1 MSASTEEL
9 EQYYRAVLSDRMR
22 GMPFVNP
29 ALEVE
34 AIGFRDF
41 DEHRLGV
48 LLTPWFMN
56 LVLLPGTDD
65 WNDTA
70 QGSICKWTLPEG
82 TYAFNVCH
90 DKDLGV
96 YMTAV
101 LFSSVKD
108 FSDQETAREIALE
121 IMQRLF
127 EKSSDPSSEPR
138 KLSRREL
145 FSSLGKS

>member
-1 MSASTEEL
+1 MSATIEAL
-9 EQYYRAVLSDRMR
+9 EAYYRAVLSDRMA

-41 DEHRLGV
+41 GEHRLGV

-65 WNDTA
+65 WNDST
-70 QGSICKWTLPEG
+70 QGSTCRWTLPEG
-82 TYAFNVCH
+82 TYEFNICQ

-96 YMTAV
+96 YMTAL
-101 LFSSVKD
+101 LFRSVTD
-108 FSDQETAREIALE
+108 FEDQETARATALE

-127 EKSSDPSSEPR
+127 EKSPDSSATGR
-138 KLSRREL
+138 TLSRREL
-145 FSSLGKS
+145 FSGLRKS

>member
-1 MSASTEEL
+1 MGATIEEL
-9 EQYYRAVLSDRMR
+9 ERYYEAVLSERMQD
-22 GMPFVNP
+22 MPFVNP

-56 LVLLPGTDD
+56 LVLVPGTDD
-65 WNDTA
+65 WNDA
-70 QGSICKWTLPEG
+70 IPGSTCKWTLPEG
-82 TYAFNVCH
+82 TYEFNICR
-90 DKDLGV
+90 DEDLGV

-101 LFSSVKD
+101 LFRSVVD
-108 FSDQETAREIALE
+108 FPDQDSARSIARE

-127 EKSSDPSSEPR
+127 EKSRDPSSEAR